1 MIIHLVRNNDREL
14 ARVTYQKYTE
24 SVRKII
30 KNTGWI
36 LWARF
41 IKVGEEK

>member
-1 MIIHLVRNNDREL
+1 MKIEVNVEFKNISRKR
-14 ARVTYQKYTE
+14 A
-24 SVRKII
+24 KII

-36 LWARF
+36 LWERF